1 MFATQLVNRADAL
14 FDGSRQPVT
23 PRLIGITED
32 LLRHDS
38 LNRCHGR
45 ILPLWP
51 NREVSVANYT
61 QPVKFEAINESQ
73 GSSNLQPTCVYAP
86 LAACDNVTYTAPLGE
101 RTMSILPSGV
111 LAPDGVLS

>member
-38 LNRCHGR
+38 LNRCHL
-45 ILPLWP
+45 I
-51 NREVSVANYT
+51 
-61 QPVKFEAINESQ
+61 
-73 GSSNLQPTCVYAP
+73 
-86 LAACDNVTYTAPLGE
+86 
-101 RTMSILPSGV
+101 ILPSSSARGPGANQV
-111 LAPDGVLS
+111 SRLYRYTFVISPSLEMPGAMRLPCDDQSDHP